1 MVRVEFASETANL
14 IGERITSNSNIQ
26 DDYTN
31 LHEALTTAA
40 DKVIPIVNTQAKQEW
55 MRFSILWNSG

>member
-14 IGERITSNSNIQ
+14 IGERITTNSNIQ

-40 DKVIPIVNTQAKQEW
+40 DKSYQ
-55 MRFSILWNSG
+55 L